1 MSLGLK
7 IFHKT
12 PYPAIDPKQPKLSQS
27 GKTVLVTGGNG
38 GIGLAIARNFITA
51 GARRV
56 IIVGRGRGKVELAA
70 SRLMAE
76 GQAIE
81 SSTIVDGRIC
91 DTSDIDATAALWDGL
106 EGEGIVVDVVVMN
119 AASFGDAKSLLEA
132 GRDRVWQSYITNV
145 QSHLDFAERLYK
157 QKRQGAPGRK
167 YLINI
172 STAAIYMWTGV
183 TPQIPSYGLTKN
195 SGTAL
200 MQQIAK
206 DVRPDEL
213 QIVSIHPGSVLSD
226 TARAAGLDESS
237 LAWDDE
243 NLAGQTVVWAS
254 TPEAEFLHGRFV
266 FANWDIEEI
275 MTGSFRM
282 RLTNDLNFLKVGVNG
297 LSESTT
303 SLQV

>member
-12 PYPAIDPKQPKLSQS
+12 PYPAIDPKQPKLSQA
-27 GKTVLVTGGNG
+27 GKTILVTGENG
-38 GIGLAIARNFITA
+38 GIGFAIARNFIAA

-56 IIVGRGRGKVELAA
+56 IIVGRGKEKVELAV
-70 SRLMAE
+70 SRLIAE

-81 SSTIVDGRIC
+81 SPTIVDRRIC
-91 DTSDIDATAALWDGL
+91 DTSDIDVTAGLWDRL

-145 QSHLDFAERLYK
+145 QSHLDFAERLYE
-157 QKRQGAPGRK
+157 QKGQV
-167 YLINI
+167 
-172 STAAIYMWTGV
+172 AIYIWTGV

-237 LAWDDE
+237 LSWDDE
-243 NLAGQTVVWAS
+243 NLAGQTVVSAS

-266 FANWDIEEI
+266 LANWDIEEV
-275 MTGSFRM
+275 MTDSFRV
-282 RLTNDLNFLKVGVNG
+282 RLMNDPNFLKVGVDD
-297 LSESTT
+297 LSESMT